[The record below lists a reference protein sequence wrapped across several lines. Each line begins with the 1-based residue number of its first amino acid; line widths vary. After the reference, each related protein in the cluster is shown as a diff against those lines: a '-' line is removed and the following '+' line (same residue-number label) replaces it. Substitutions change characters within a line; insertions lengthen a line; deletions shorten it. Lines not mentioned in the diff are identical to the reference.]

1 MLFEDVKVKINSK
14 SKWPKGLYDLRPGF
28 GQKIEEIPS
37 AGFYMRRADG
47 VTIRNSRVVFEGEER
62 ACFGEAIHAQDCADL
77 VIEGFKGEAARPELE
92 AIVIE

>member
-1 MLFEDVKVKINSK
+1 M
-14 SKWPKGLYDLRPGF
+14 PKGLYDLRPGF

-62 ACFGEAIHAQDCADL
+62 ACFGEASMRRLCQI
-77 VIEGFKGEAARPELE
+77 
-92 AIVIE
+92 IVN